1 MSRMVVNYVISL
13 PRFDIKKIIK
23 KRGRLKTRKG
33 DLCKRRVKKRERE
46 RERERELARLK
57 T

>member
-1 MSRMVVNYVISL
+1 MVVNYVISL

-33 DLCKRRVKKRERE
+33 NLYKRRVKKNKKIKNKKERE
-46 RERERELARLK
+46 RAC
-57 T
+57 